1 MEKFWSWFWKLFGA
15 AMAAAL
21 VINIILGI
29 VWNSAKFVYQAVQ
42 TVFIVGIGIC
52 GLIGMIVV
60 PIELYVTD
68 RINRAKNASGTG

>member
-1 MEKFWSWFWKLFGA
+1 MI
-15 AMAAAL
+15 AAL

-29 VWNSAKFVYQAVQ
+29 ARNSAEFVYQAVQ
-42 TVFIVGIGIC
+42 TVFIIGIGIC

-68 RINRAKNASGTG
+68 RISRAKNAGGTVDGE